1 MSSLLVVTCI
11 KLIFFFQ
18 TQEGSPALASNLKKV
33 TVPVVSDAD
42 CRVAYGQTEVA
53 DSMICAGLPEG
64 GKDSCQGD
72 SGGPFINEATRV
84 N

>member
-1 MSSLLVVTCI
+1 M
-11 KLIFFFQ
+11 
-18 TQEGSPALASNLKKV
+18 AANLKKV
-33 TVPVVSDAD
+33 TVPVVSDDD
-42 CRVAYGQTEVA
+42 CRTSYGTSEIA

-84 N
+84 KLTIISFYKL